1 MKIKLRLTLEYSM
14 LTALLMLATM
24 FVIYAHSEKSRKST
38 FIQELQ
44 REAIT
49 KAQLFLNG
57 DSTPETMH
65 RIYDNNRQFI
75 DEVQVAV
82 YEKPF
87 TLIYHDAGN
96 IDLLKEDTLMFRNM
110 AEAGGV
116 MNLNVGEYEAVIM
129 DYSFEGKDY
138 VLTAVAYDGNGR
150 ENIAALKR
158 LLIAVSVICFTI
170 IVISGFLF
178 AYVALKPIN
187 RLLEEAEQIT
197 ASSMDKRLPLNSNHD
212 EIYELS
218 ATFNSLFDRLEKAFN
233 SQKMFVSNASHEL
246 RTPVAAMKAE
256 MEILL
261 MKDRTTE
268 EYRHAI
274 ENMLNDAQRL
284 TQLIDGLLKL
294 AKADYNAESIK
305 FEELRVDELLIDSV
319 QHVRK
324 LHPDYKVDVIFQE
337 DIEDDS
343 FVTVRANGYLLT
355 NAFVNLIENNCKYS
369 ENKTSVVHISYWDS
383 MTILRFSDNGLGMSE
398 EDARNIF
405 QPFRRGG
412 NKGYAHG
419 YGIGMALVKKIVD
432 LHGGRIEVHSSVGE
446 GTTFI
451 VNLPHIVL

>member
-1 MKIKLRLTLEYSM
+1 
-14 LTALLMLATM
+14 
-24 FVIYAHSEKSRKST
+24 
-38 FIQELQ
+38 
-44 REAIT
+44 
-49 KAQLFLNG
+49 
-57 DSTPETMH
+57 
-65 RIYDNNRQFI
+65 
-75 DEVQVAV
+75 
-82 YEKPF
+82 
-87 TLIYHDAGN
+87 
-96 IDLLKEDTLMFRNM
+96 
-110 AEAGGV
+110 
-116 MNLNVGEYEAVIM
+116 
-129 DYSFEGKDY
+129 
-138 VLTAVAYDGNGR
+138 
-150 ENIAALKR
+150 
-158 LLIAVSVICFTI
+158 
-170 IVISGFLF
+170 
-178 AYVALKPIN
+178 
-187 RLLEEAEQIT
+187 
-197 ASSMDKRLPLNSNHD
+197 
-212 EIYELS
+212 
-218 ATFNSLFDRLEKAFN
+218 
-233 SQKMFVSNASHEL
+233 MFVSNASHEL

-405 QPFRRGG
+405 QPFRRGE

>member
-57 DSTPETMH
+57 YSTPETMH

-87 TLIYHDAGN
+87 
-96 IDLLKEDTLMFRNM
+96 
-110 AEAGGV
+110 
-116 MNLNVGEYEAVIM
+116 
-129 DYSFEGKDY
+129 
-138 VLTAVAYDGNGR
+138 
-150 ENIAALKR
+150 AALKR

-218 ATFNSLFDRLEKAFN
+218 VTFNSLFDRLEKAFN

-405 QPFRRGG
+405 QPFRRGE

>member
-57 DSTPETMH
+57 YSTPETMH
-65 RIYDNNRQFI
+65 RIYENNRQFI

-87 TLIYHDAGN
+87 TLVYHDAGN

-110 AEAGGV
+110 AKAGGV

-158 LLIAVSVICFTI
+158 LLIAVSVICLTI

-218 ATFNSLFDRLEKAFN
+218 VTFNSLFDRLEKAFN

-405 QPFRRGG
+405 QPFRRGE

-451 VNLPHIVL
+451 VNLPHIVS